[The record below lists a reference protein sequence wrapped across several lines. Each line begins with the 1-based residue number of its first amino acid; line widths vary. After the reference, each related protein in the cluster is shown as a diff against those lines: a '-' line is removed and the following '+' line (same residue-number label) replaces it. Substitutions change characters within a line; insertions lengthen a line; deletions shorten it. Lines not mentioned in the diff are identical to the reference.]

1 MKGISK
7 AAKAAAATPKKTIT
21 GELWPAEQAVPK
33 GETLDYAGVYA
44 IDSENIFLFSKTGIM
59 LQYNT
64 DY

>member
-1 MKGISK
+1 MDV
-7 AAKAAAATPKKTIT
+7 ATPKKTAE
-21 GELWPAEQAVPK
+21 GVPWPAEQAVPK

-44 IDSENIFLFSKTGIM
+44 LDSENIFLFSKTGIM